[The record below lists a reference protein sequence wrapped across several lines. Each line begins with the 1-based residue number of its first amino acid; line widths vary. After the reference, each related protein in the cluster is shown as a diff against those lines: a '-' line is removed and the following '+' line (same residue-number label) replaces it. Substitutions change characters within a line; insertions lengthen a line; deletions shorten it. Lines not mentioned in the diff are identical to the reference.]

1 VGEVKTARDWQLA
14 PTERDLRAIALG
26 EEEHVVIRWADTH
39 DPKVAKALGG
49 ASHERM
55 VCRGDPPAEKSGYV
69 RVTGDQV
76 KVGRS
81 TLKSRGNHLLPL
93 LVLASM
99 TAIGISL
106 WAFLSQDAEGR
117 DKVAQEVAKVTWQF
131 LLIGVL
137 GGFVTYLL
145 QQRQTQAAD
154 ARADAQR
161 LIAERAA
168 MDEFRTEILRR
179 TVAVTSAV
187 RRVPLMVSARRSYRT
202 YDTQMRAV
210 IDAYLDLRALHHEV
224 DNFGI
229 DGNAAFKEWGQI
241 RDRME
246 TMETYLGS
254 LCAEFA
260 SDQSKDISELQVKA
274 EKDRAR
280 QPEVWDRLRGL
291 PVLGDMLQEAPDLH
305 GSRKEVTATNF
316 YASYMEPYGDA
327 LKLMRAEL
335 LRPAPSPPQTVDDD
349 RQPRVA
355 EGGLRPDATVD
366 SDDNGPRGDEPDP

>member
-1 VGEVKTARDWQLA
+1 VKHPRIQ
-14 PTERDLRAIALG
+14 
-26 EEEHVVIRWADTH
+26 
-39 DPKVAKALGG
+39 
-49 ASHERM
+49 
-55 VCRGDPPAEKSGYV
+55 
-69 RVTGDQV
+69 
-76 KVGRS
+76 
-81 TLKSRGNHLLPL
+81 LLPI
-93 LVLASM
+93 LVLASL

-106 WAFLSQDAEGR
+106 WAVLSQGEEGR

-154 ARADAQR
+154 ARLDTQR

-168 MDEFRTEILRR
+168 MDDFRTEILRR

-202 YDTQMRAV
+202 YDEQMRAV
-210 IDAYLDLRALHHEV
+210 IDVYLDLRALRHEV
-224 DNFGI
+224 DNLGI
-229 DGNAAFKEWGQI
+229 NSNACFKEWGQI
-241 RDRME
+241 RDRMR

-280 QPEVWDRLRGL
+280 QPEVWDRLREL

-305 GSRKEVTATNF
+305 GSRKAVTATNF
-316 YASYMEPYGDA
+316 YTSYMEPYGDA

-335 LRPAPSPPQTVDDD
+335 LRPVPSPPQTADDYEPGVDQ
-349 RQPRVA
+349 RR
-355 EGGLRPDATVD
+355 ELRPDATVD
-366 SDDNGPRGDEPDP
+366 LDDNGARGAEPDR